1 MLQYDKTYR
10 SICERNYQKN
20 LENYGVRIFK
30 ISTANAGGGGGYNF
44 KIFTRHFKRRDLD
57 SGMFGEI
64 MLQWI
69 LQLSSVRSGLV

>member
-30 ISTANAGGGGGYNF
+30 ISTANAGGGGG
-44 KIFTRHFKRRDLD
+44 L
-57 SGMFGEI
+57 
-64 MLQWI
+64 
-69 LQLSSVRSGLV
+69 